1 MKELIE
7 EKKFEMRAYDK
18 VELALLYCPGRS
30 AESALKKAGFE
41 NYTIIEAELNYIGG
55 FVLENERQTI
65 RLNKTFA
72 EALYLKRE
80 DLGQMLHDAIRRGE
94 TL

>member
-30 AESALKKAGFE
+30 AEKYGRPCDQAP
-41 NYTIIEAELNYIGG
+41 
-55 FVLENERQTI
+55 
-65 RLNKTFA
+65 
-72 EALYLKRE
+72 
-80 DLGQMLHDAIRRGE
+80 
-94 TL
+94 